1 MGVCYCSCG
10 HSSKS
15 HVFPNSY
22 VQECKKFYDKT
33 IKEVEFCEKMS
44 DTDSSPIRQLE
55 WARQA
60 REWKK
65 WAQEYLNIL
74 KQIE

>member
-15 HVFPNSY
+15 HVFPNIY
-22 VQECKKFYDKT
+22 VQEYKKLYNKT
-33 IKEVEFCEKMS
+33 IAEAEKIEKEEEQEENLRMK
-44 DTDSSPIRQLE
+44 LE
-55 WARQA
+55 WS
-60 REWKK
+60 REAHELRK